1 MTAQKVVPVVISV
14 VVIVLVAVIQERSR
28 AAAAILSVMPLAIP
42 LAAWIVFSAT
52 GGDHEQTAEFVKSML
67 VGLLATM
74 AFVAAC
80 WFALRARR
88 FRSRSRSA
96 LRRGPPSSASS
107 HSSRGCVEPRAVA
120 SRP

>member
-14 VVIVLVAVIQERSR
+14 VVIILVAVIQERSR

-52 GGDHEQTAEFVKSML
+52 GGDHGQTAEFVKSML

-80 WFALRARR
+80 WLALRARWAFPAAIDLGHDVHR
-88 FRSRSRSA
+88 HVSGLIA
-96 LRRGPPSSASS
+96 L
-107 HSSRGCVEPRAVA
+107 VA
-120 SRP
+120 RLR

>member
-14 VVIVLVAVIQERSR
+14 VVIILVAVIQERSR

-52 GGDHEQTAEFVKSML
+52 GGDHGQTAEFVKSML

-80 WFALRARR
+80 WLSLRARWA
-88 FRSRSRSA
+88 FPVAILVGFAAWGAVVA
-96 LRRGPPSSASS
+96 LIAL
-107 HSSRGCVEPRAVA
+107 VA
-120 SRP
+120 RLR

>member
-14 VVIVLVAVIQERSR
+14 VVIILVAVIQEKSR
-28 AAAAILSVMPLAIP
+28 AAAAILSVMPLSIP

-52 GGDHEQTAEFVKSML
+52 GGDHGQTAEFVKSML

-80 WFALRARR
+80 WLSLRARWA
-88 FRSRSRSA
+88 FPVAIAVGFAAWGAVVA
-96 LRRGPPSSASS
+96 LIAL
-107 HSSRGCVEPRAVA
+107 VA
-120 SRP
+120 RLR

>member
-14 VVIVLVAVIQERSR
+14 VVIILVAVIQERSR

-52 GGDHEQTAEFVKSML
+52 GGDHGQTAEFVKSMV

-80 WFALRARR
+80 WLALRARWA
-88 FRSRSRSA
+88 FPAAIAVGFAAWGAVVGLIA
-96 LRRGPPSSASS
+96 L
-107 HSSRGCVEPRAVA
+107 VA
-120 SRP
+120 RLR